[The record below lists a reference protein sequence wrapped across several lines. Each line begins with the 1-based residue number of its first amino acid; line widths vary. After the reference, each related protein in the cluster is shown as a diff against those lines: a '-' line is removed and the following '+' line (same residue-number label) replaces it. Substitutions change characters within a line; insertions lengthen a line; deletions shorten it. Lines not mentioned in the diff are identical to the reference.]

1 MINKLLADFGEL
13 NGYSDEAA
21 ARKEVFLRTARAFLA
36 SVGQEIRQYGGLTE
50 MSLHINRGGVAGSG
64 DVTAHYWA
72 VGSSEAAYVHIA
84 SSSLGTDR
92 PDQVI
97 ILARVEQITKID
109 KVKGKPVV
117 RVGKMG
123 FNQYPRVADDATT
136 LARYLAKLLGL
147 KISEVRIETEVEVI
161 KPALARV
168 EQLQLF

>member
-21 ARKEVFLRTARAFLA
+21 ARKEVFLRTAKAFLV
-36 SVGQEIRQYGGLTE
+36 SVGQEVRQYGLTE
-50 MSLHINRGGVAGSG
+50 MSLHTNRGGVAGSG

-84 SSSLGTDR
+84 SSCLGTDR
-92 PDQVI
+92 PDRVI
-97 ILARVEQITKID
+97 ILARVEQITKIN
-109 KVKGKPVV
+109 KVKGKPLV

-123 FNQYPRVADDATT
+123 FNQYPRVADDAST

-147 KISEVRIETEVEVI
+147 KISEVRVETEVEVI

-168 EQLQLF
+168 DQLQLF